1 MDLEIAFK
9 NEKDPT
15 SLLYIKNVDSLEI
28 ERLKTIKRAC
38 DYTLN
43 YFLAALREN
52 EYIKPVL
59 SLEYRF
65 LSKEEVLYRMFN
77 GISTYSDFDFLKQ
90 EPSDK
95 EIQELLNQQINK
107 KYKLTKAY
115 SKAIGKDDK
124 QR

>member
-1 MDLEIAFK
+1 M
-9 NEKDPT
+9 
-15 SLLYIKNVDSLEI
+15 DSLDI
-28 ERLKTIKRAC
+28 EKLKTIKRTC

-77 GISTYSDFDFLKQ
+77 GMSTYSDFDFLKQ
-90 EPSDK
+90 EPNDK